1 MIRFEHTGWL
11 WLLLLVP
18 ICAVFL
24 WWVER
29 GRRKASQAF
38 IAADLLDQIAYVHSS
53 LKSRWKHILWLFALM
68 LSIVALAGPQVGT
81 RLEEVKREGIDIFIG
96 LDVSTSMLCED
107 IKPNRLEN
115 AKHEIVRF
123 INGLKGDRIGLIAFA
138 GSAVVHC
145 PLTTDYGAAKLLVNV
160 MSPNLLPEP
169 GTALSDAID
178 AAHRSFKREETKSK
192 VLVLVTDGE
201 DHEANSVDAASDA
214 AKDGIR
220 IYTIGL
226 GTTQGAPIP
235 IYGSTGSRM
244 EYKKDNGGDI
254 VLTRLNE
261 VLLQQIA
268 EAGGG
273 QYFRGSQG
281 ASELETIWKEIGAME
296 KRELTA
302 KKFAAFEPRFQY
314 LLLPAF
320 VLLLLEFFIS
330 EKRGVVWK
338 TWLRRTVRRRAQK
351 EVSAT

>member
-1 MIRFEHTGWL
+1 MIRFEHAEWL
-11 WLLLLVP
+11 WLLFLVP
-18 ICAVFL
+18 LCAIFL
-24 WWVER
+24 WWVQ
-29 GRRKASQAF
+29 RRRHADSQSF
-38 IAADLLDQIAYVHSS
+38 ISAALLGQIAYVHSS
-53 LKSRWKHILWLFALM
+53 LKSKWKRILWLVALM
-68 LSIVALAGPQVGT
+68 LGITALAGPQVGT
-81 RLEEVKREGIDIFIG
+81 RMEEVKREGIDIFIG

-115 AKHEIVRF
+115 AKHEILRF

-160 MSPNLLPEP
+160 MSPDLLPEP

-178 AAHRSFKREETKSK
+178 AARRSFKQEQTKSK

-201 DHEANSVDAASDA
+201 DHEANSADAASDA
-214 AKDGIR
+214 AKEGIR

-235 IYGSTGSRM
+235 MYGSSGSRM
-244 EYKKDNGGDI
+244 EYKRDNNGEI

-261 VLLQQIA
+261 VLLQQVA

-273 QYFRGSQG
+273 QYFRGTQG
-281 ASELETIWKEIGAME
+281 ADELDAIWKEIGSME

-320 VLLLLEFFIS
+320 ILLVLEFFIS
-330 EKRGVVWK
+330 EKRGIVWK
-338 TWLRRTVRRRAQK
+338 SWLRRTVRRHSEK
-351 EVSAT
+351 EVSSV